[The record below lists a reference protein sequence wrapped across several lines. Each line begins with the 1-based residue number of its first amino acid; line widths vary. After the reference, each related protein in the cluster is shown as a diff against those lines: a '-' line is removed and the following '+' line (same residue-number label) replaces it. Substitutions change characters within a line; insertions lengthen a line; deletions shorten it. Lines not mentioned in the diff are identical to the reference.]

1 MKLWGV
7 ILGAALL
14 LAATGA
20 LGQGDKDLLK
30 QGQEIFEDTCA
41 DCHRSNG
48 EGLPNKF
55 PALKGNAFVQGNPQ
69 PVLLIVLYGR
79 HGKLGQMP
87 AWGEKFTDQEIA
99 AMVSYVRNAWGNKAP
114 TIKPEDVAVARQR

>member
-1 MKLWGV
+1 M
-7 ILGAALL
+7 LGAALL

-20 LGQGDKDLLK
+20 PSQDAGDLLK
-30 QGQEIFEDTCA
+30 QGQEIFENICA
-41 DCHRSNG
+41 DCHRMSG

-69 PVLLIVLYGR
+69 PVLHTVLNGR

-87 AWGEKFTDQEIA
+87 AWGEKFNDQEIA

-114 TIKPEDVAVARQR
+114 AIKPADVAAARQK